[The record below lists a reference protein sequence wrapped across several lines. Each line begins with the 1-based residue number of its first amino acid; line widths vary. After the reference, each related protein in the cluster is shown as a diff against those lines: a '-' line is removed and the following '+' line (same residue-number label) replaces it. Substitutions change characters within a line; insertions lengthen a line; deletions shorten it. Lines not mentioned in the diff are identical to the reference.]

1 MEQFQVETNRVV
13 DYGHGF
19 FYYELV
25 PANLGL
31 KNVLICGHD
40 DTIVGTIAETMVTE
54 IEVHKIEMFEV
65 LQMLHPEIAVN
76 YYL

>member
-1 MEQFQVETNRVV
+1 MEQFNVETNRVV
-13 DYGHGF
+13 DYGNGF

-25 PANLGL
+25 PTNLGL

-40 DTIVGTIAETMVTE
+40 EKTIGTIEETIITE
-54 IEVHKIEMFEV
+54 MAIHRIEMFKV
-65 LQMLHPEIAVN
+65 LQMLHPTIASN

>member
-1 MEQFQVETNRVV
+1 MEQFQVEINRIV
-13 DYGHGF
+13 DYGNGF

-25 PANLGL
+25 PTNLGL

-40 DTIVGTIAETMVTE
+40 EETIGTIEETIVTE
-54 IEVHKIEMFEV
+54 MAIHRVEMFNV
-65 LQMLHPEIAVN
+65 LQMLHPEIAIN

>member
-13 DYGHGF
+13 DYGNGF

-25 PANLGL
+25 PTNLGL

-40 DTIVGTIAETMVTE
+40 DEIVGTIEETMITE
-54 IEVHKIEMFEV
+54 IAVHRIEMFNV
-65 LQMLHPEIAVN
+65 LEMLHPEISIN

>member
-1 MEQFQVETNRVV
+1 MEQFNVETNRVV
-13 DYGHGF
+13 DYGNGF

-25 PANLGL
+25 PTNLGL

-40 DTIVGTIAETMVTE
+40 EEIIGTMEETIVTKMAI
-54 IEVHKIEMFEV
+54 HRIEMFNV
-65 LQMLHPEIAVN
+65 LEMLHPEISIN

>member
-1 MEQFQVETNRVV
+1 MEQFLVETNRVI
-13 DYGHGF
+13 DYGNGF

-25 PANLGL
+25 PTNLGL

-40 DTIVGTIAETMVTE
+40 DEIVGTIEETLASEIAE
-54 IEVHKIEMFEV
+54 HKIEMFEV
-65 LQMLHPEIAVN
+65 LQMLHPTIASN